1 MCGDNVRDNAT
12 FSPDSARMFAH
23 ATKGGLTLPRNGM
36 QGLKVALSCEEEDT
50 CMHCLTLPLNEK
62 QGSALAD
69 AYASAPETRRRG
81 QVSAS
86 YTAKRSF
93 FFVVFWW
100 HKKRGPS

>member
-1 MCGDNVRDNAT
+1 M
-12 FSPDSARMFAH
+12 H
-23 ATKGGLTLPRNGM
+23 ALF
-36 QGLKVALSCEEEDT
+36 DT
-50 CMHCLTLPLNEK
+50 LNEK

-69 AYASAPETRRRG
+69 VYASAPETRRRG

-100 HKKRGPS
+100 HKKRGPG